1 MPSEMRTR
9 TPLAALALS
18 LAMREEAVR
27 QNDPNLTIASQ
38 DLAEAAILSGREQ
51 KDRSGQS

>member
-1 MPSEMRTR
+1 MRSEPKTR

-18 LAMREEAVR
+18 LAMRKEAVR

-51 KDRSGQS
+51 KDRSAQS